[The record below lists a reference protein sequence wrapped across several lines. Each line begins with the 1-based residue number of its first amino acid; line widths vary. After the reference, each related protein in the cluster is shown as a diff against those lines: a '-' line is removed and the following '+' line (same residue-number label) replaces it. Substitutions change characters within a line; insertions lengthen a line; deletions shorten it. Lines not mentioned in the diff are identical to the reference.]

1 MALEWQKVIEAYS
14 CGYSSEFSSDSHF
27 NSFRLRLETNNS
39 ANVEQFIFLS
49 QDFLKALLTLFF
61 KVTEMA
67 KKKKNR
73 FNGMVYSTNS
83 SFEFEDDN
91 EELETLPPQQQTL
104 QVLLDR
110 KNRGGKTATVIKGFI
125 GSSDDLNDLGK
136 TLKSACGVG
145 GSVKDG
151 EIIIQGEKRDKVMD
165 LLNKKGY
172 KTKRV
177 GG

>member
-1 MALEWQKVIEAYS
+1 
-14 CGYSSEFSSDSHF
+14 
-27 NSFRLRLETNNS
+27 
-39 ANVEQFIFLS
+39 
-49 QDFLKALLTLFF
+49 
-61 KVTEMA
+61 MA

-73 FNGMVYSTNS
+73 FDGMVYSTNANY
-83 SFEFEDDN
+83 EFEN
-91 EELETLPPQQQTL
+91 EEEEMETLPPQQQTL
-104 QVLLDR
+104 QVFLDR
-110 KNRGGKTATVIKGFI
+110 KNRGGKTATVVKGFI
-125 GSSDDLNDLGK
+125 GSAEDLNDLGK
-136 TLKSACGVG
+136 SLKSACGVG